1 MSFAHCI
8 QGPALN
14 ARLTCHLDKWAAA
27 CGIDSTTSQRLRRVR
42 LKKPGNLPIRAAL
55 HREQCDSE
63 LIETRKENEVL
74 SLFWS
79 KYNAFKFNGA
89 IRNQTEE
96 DEQFKSEYWKDFH
109 PKNLLIALR
118 YAS

>member
-1 MSFAHCI
+1 
-8 QGPALN
+8 
-14 ARLTCHLDKWAAA
+14 
-27 CGIDSTTSQRLRRVR
+27 
-42 LKKPGNLPIRAAL
+42 LPIRAAL

-79 KYNAFKFNGA
+79 KYNAFNGA
-89 IRNQTEE
+89 KEE
-96 DEQFKSEYWKDFH
+96 EQFKSEYWKDFH

-118 YAS
+118 YASCILTLISRQNSAHSHNPGAWR

>member
-1 MSFAHCI
+1 MGGCLRNRQHDL
-8 QGPALN
+8 PE
-14 ARLTCHLDKWAAA
+14 TAA
-27 CGIDSTTSQRLRRVR
+27 CALFSAFK
-42 LKKPGNLPIRAAL
+42 KKPGNLPIRAAL

-79 KYNAFKFNGA
+79 KYNAFNGA

-96 DEQFKSEYWKDFH
+96 EEQFKSEYWKDFH